1 MSLWNSPSSTS
12 RVQSPQNTPII
23 PASCSPKLVKRM
35 QQETCYKCDQRGHW
49 SYYCPYKSPK
59 TKPISPSPK
68 QDSTVSY
75 KRAHGSCGYGV
86 TEDELLNGNSNSIAR
101 LKQSRQ
107 RTLHDFWDGCQS
119 QNDGSQEQIKRMRIT
134 DCSEN
139 PNIEGASATQN
150 AANVKRDGFSEL
162 ESAAD
167 DIEFMNSVSWETI
180 EAEAILSLSRRSTP
194 SRIPSRIRWRQIMF
208 QKRIFSDDSFEIDK
222 SKENSLT
229 MDEQNNL
236 FEENKM
242 RFAQLQDE
250 YVKTEASLEAS
261 NQHKQLLCEQVSD
274 LKTMLDEKQNQLKCC
289 ELETLKIETRLGDLK
304 RRMLETHFT
313 LKERVEQTEEARKQ
327 SEERQAKLQ

>member
-1 MSLWNSPSSTS
+1 MMDL
-12 RVQSPQNTPII
+12 II
-23 PASCSPKLVKRM
+23 VT
-35 QQETCYKCDQRGHW
+35 Q
-49 SYYCPYKSPK
+49 
-59 TKPISPSPK
+59 
-68 QDSTVSY
+68 
-75 KRAHGSCGYGV
+75 AHGSCGYGV

-208 QKRIFSDDSFEIDK
+208 QKRIFSDDSFGNLYYFLSFFSEIC
-222 SKENSLT
+222 SFLSSLT
-229 MDEQNNL
+229 FSNVVFTAALLVFLHFVSLPLL
-236 FEENKM
+236 FV
-242 RFAQLQDE
+242 QLFP
-250 YVKTEASLEAS
+250 S
-261 NQHKQLLCEQVSD
+261 
-274 LKTMLDEKQNQLKCC
+274 M
-289 ELETLKIETRLGDLK
+289 
-304 RRMLETHFT
+304 
-313 LKERVEQTEEARKQ
+313 
-327 SEERQAKLQ
+327 